1 VARRLPEKPLD
12 APILQRAIDAASDV
26 ILIYS
31 VDRAT
36 GSLILS
42 YVNEAFTRQTG
53 YVAQEAIG
61 RSLESFRLAM
71 PDDDGMREIRAAFAE
86 GRPGEA
92 ELVSYRR
99 DGSSYWNEVTMHPI
113 ADKGEITHWISI
125 ERDISEDV
133 ARTSALAEEHARLVA
148 LVRAARRI
156 FTSFD
161 ARRLVETV
169 KDVGRELLGVPLRV
183 LGADPAGAAVEVN
196 ELARGGVLSPG
207 TVDPLVARAIAGRQ
221 RVVDDSQTHAV
232 VYAGQ
237 YGDTHYLIDMRVPA
251 GRKLRNTDVFV
262 VDLIAEYFAV
272 AARNVA
278 LYQELESRRSAVLEL
293 NQTKSDLIA
302 MLAHDFRGP
311 LTSVV
316 GYADLVG
323 EVGRLND
330 EQRDFMAAIKRSA
343 LQLSELATDTLTL
356 SRLERNEVA
365 LQLGDVDL
373 GALVESVAAGYADR
387 RQVPVDVR
395 GDVHVIGDDDRL
407 RQVFSNLID
416 NAIKYTPSKLPPAI
430 TVAESGDNVIV
441 EVRDRGIGI
450 PAGEVASI
458 FDRFS
463 RASNARRLRI
473 SGTGFGLF
481 LSKQLVALHGGTI
494 AVDSHEGEGST
505 FTVSLPRRVARARTP
520 RTVVV
525 LDAERDSSFLA
536 YGLRDAGYRVRT
548 AASFEDAIAIV
559 DSETVDAFVID
570 DDDLSTDAAARI
582 RAFAH
587 ERRIPIVATEGN
599 GYARL
604 GAIASVP
611 KPVLAGDVMAVL
623 ERLG

>member
-1 VARRLPEKPLD
+1 MARRLPEKPLD

>member
-1 VARRLPEKPLD
+1 MARRLPEKPLD

-536 YGLRDAGYRVRT
+536 Y
-548 AASFEDAIAIV
+548 
-559 DSETVDAFVID
+559 
-570 DDDLSTDAAARI
+570 
-582 RAFAH
+582 
-587 ERRIPIVATEGN
+587 
-599 GYARL
+599 
-604 GAIASVP
+604 
-611 KPVLAGDVMAVL
+611 
-623 ERLG
+623 